1 MSKEPGQEDVLIAE
15 YVYRHEAEFGAGFL
29 ADAGIP
35 FRVQADDAGGAYG
48 GMTFTSAARIWVRS
62 EDAEKASDIRT
73 DRLGTKNDVAGTRR
87 TWGSSPRNGAH
98 KGRPPRRLAV

>member
-1 MSKEPGQEDVLIAE
+1 MSNQPRQKDVLIAE

-62 EDAEKASDIRT
+62 QDAEQAREILQVTPDPAIFVQVDDLDEQRS
-73 DRLGTKNDVAGTRR
+73 G
-87 TWGSSPRNGAH
+87 
-98 KGRPPRRLAV
+98 

>member
-1 MSKEPGQEDVLIAE
+1 MSNEPRQKDVLIAE

-62 EDAEKASDIRT
+62 QDAEQAREILQVTPDPALFVQVDDLDEQRS
-73 DRLGTKNDVAGTRR
+73 G
-87 TWGSSPRNGAH
+87 
-98 KGRPPRRLAV
+98 

>member
-1 MSKEPGQEDVLIAE
+1 MSNQPRQKDVLIAE

-62 EDAEKASDIRT
+62 QDAEKAREILEVTPDSGVFVQVDYLDEQRF
-73 DRLGTKNDVAGTRR
+73 G
-87 TWGSSPRNGAH
+87 
-98 KGRPPRRLAV
+98 

>member
-1 MSKEPGQEDVLIAE
+1 MTMSNQPRQKDVLIAE
-15 YVYRHEAEFGAGFL
+15 YVYRHEAEFSAGFL

-62 EDAEKASDIRT
+62 QDAEKAREILEVTPDSGVFVQVDDLDEQRS
-73 DRLGTKNDVAGTRR
+73 G
-87 TWGSSPRNGAH
+87 
-98 KGRPPRRLAV
+98 

>member
-1 MSKEPGQEDVLIAE
+1 MTMSNQPRQKDVLIAE

-62 EDAEKASDIRT
+62 QDAEQAREILQVTPDPALFVQVDDLDEQRS
-73 DRLGTKNDVAGTRR
+73 G
-87 TWGSSPRNGAH
+87 
-98 KGRPPRRLAV
+98 

>member
-1 MSKEPGQEDVLIAE
+1 MSNEPRQKDVLIAE

-62 EDAEKASDIRT
+62 QDAEQAREILQVTPDPAIFVQVDDLDEQRS
-73 DRLGTKNDVAGTRR
+73 G
-87 TWGSSPRNGAH
+87 
-98 KGRPPRRLAV
+98 

>member
-1 MSKEPGQEDVLIAE
+1 MTMSNEPRQNDVLIAE

-62 EDAEKASDIRT
+62 QDAEQAREILQVTPDPAIFVQVDDLDEQRS
-73 DRLGTKNDVAGTRR
+73 G
-87 TWGSSPRNGAH
+87 
-98 KGRPPRRLAV
+98 

>member
-1 MSKEPGQEDVLIAE
+1 MRNEPRQKDVLIAE

-62 EDAEKASDIRT
+62 QDAEQAREILQVTLDPTVFVQVDDLDEQRS
-73 DRLGTKNDVAGTRR
+73 G
-87 TWGSSPRNGAH
+87 
-98 KGRPPRRLAV
+98 

>member
-1 MSKEPGQEDVLIAE
+1 MSNEPRQNDVLIAE

-35 FRVQADDAGGAYG
+35 YRVQADDAGGAYG

-62 EDAEKASDIRT
+62 QDAEQAREILQVTPDPALFVQVDDLDEQRS
-73 DRLGTKNDVAGTRR
+73 G
-87 TWGSSPRNGAH
+87 
-98 KGRPPRRLAV
+98 

>member
-1 MSKEPGQEDVLIAE
+1 MSNQPRQKDVLIAE

-62 EDAEKASDIRT
+62 QDAEKAREILEVTPDSGVFVQVDDLDELRS
-73 DRLGTKNDVAGTRR
+73 G
-87 TWGSSPRNGAH
+87 
-98 KGRPPRRLAV
+98 

>member
-1 MSKEPGQEDVLIAE
+1 MTMSNEARQNDVLIAE

-62 EDAEKASDIRT
+62 QDAEQAREILQVTPDPVLFVQVDDLDEQRS
-73 DRLGTKNDVAGTRR
+73 G
-87 TWGSSPRNGAH
+87 
-98 KGRPPRRLAV
+98 

>member
-1 MSKEPGQEDVLIAE
+1 MRNEPRQKDVLIAE

-62 EDAEKASDIRT
+62 QDAEKAREILEVTPDSGVFVQVDDLDEQRS
-73 DRLGTKNDVAGTRR
+73 G
-87 TWGSSPRNGAH
+87 
-98 KGRPPRRLAV
+98 

>member
-1 MSKEPGQEDVLIAE
+1 MTMSNEPRQNDVLIAE

-62 EDAEKASDIRT
+62 QDAEQAREILQVTPDPALFVQVDDLDEQRS
-73 DRLGTKNDVAGTRR
+73 G
-87 TWGSSPRNGAH
+87 
-98 KGRPPRRLAV
+98 

>member
-1 MSKEPGQEDVLIAE
+1 MTMSNQPRQKDVLIAE

-62 EDAEKASDIRT
+62 QDAEKAREILEVTPDSGVFVQVDDLDEQRS
-73 DRLGTKNDVAGTRR
+73 G
-87 TWGSSPRNGAH
+87 
-98 KGRPPRRLAV
+98 

>member
-1 MSKEPGQEDVLIAE
+1 MSKAPGQEDVLIAE
-15 YVYRHEAEFGAGFL
+15 YVYSHEAEFSAGFL

-62 EDAEKASDIRT
+62 EDAEKAREILEITPDAPVIVQVDDLDEQRS
-73 DRLGTKNDVAGTRR
+73 G
-87 TWGSSPRNGAH
+87 
-98 KGRPPRRLAV
+98 

>member
-1 MSKEPGQEDVLIAE
+1 MSNEPRQKDVLIAE
-15 YVYRHEAEFGAGFL
+15 YVYRHEAEFSAGFL

-62 EDAEKASDIRT
+62 QDAEKAREI
-73 DRLGTKNDVAGTRR
+73 LEVTRDSGVFVQVDDLDEQR
-87 TWGSSPRNGAH
+87 SG
-98 KGRPPRRLAV
+98 

>member
-1 MSKEPGQEDVLIAE
+1 MSNEPRQNDVLIAE

-62 EDAEKASDIRT
+62 QDAEQAREILQVTPDPAIFVQVDDLDEQRS
-73 DRLGTKNDVAGTRR
+73 G
-87 TWGSSPRNGAH
+87 
-98 KGRPPRRLAV
+98 

>member
-1 MSKEPGQEDVLIAE
+1 MTMSNQPRQKDVLIAE

-62 EDAEKASDIRT
+62 QDAEQAREILQVTPDPAIFVQVDDLDEQRS
-73 DRLGTKNDVAGTRR
+73 G
-87 TWGSSPRNGAH
+87 
-98 KGRPPRRLAV
+98 

>member
-1 MSKEPGQEDVLIAE
+1 MTMSNEPRQKDVLIAE

-62 EDAEKASDIRT
+62 QDAEQAREILQVTPDPAIFVQVDDLDEQRS
-73 DRLGTKNDVAGTRR
+73 G
-87 TWGSSPRNGAH
+87 
-98 KGRPPRRLAV
+98 

>member
-1 MSKEPGQEDVLIAE
+1 MSNEPRQKDVLIAE

-62 EDAEKASDIRT
+62 QDAEQAREILQVTPD
-73 DRLGTKNDVAGTRR
+73 
-87 TWGSSPRNGAH
+87 P
-98 KGRPPRRLAV
+98 AVFVQVDDLDEQRSG

>member
-1 MSKEPGQEDVLIAE
+1 MTMSNEPRQNDVLIAE

-48 GMTFTSAARIWVRS
+48 GMTFTCAVRIWVRS
-62 EDAEKASDIRT
+62 QDAEKAREILQVTPDPAIFVQVDDLDEQRS
-73 DRLGTKNDVAGTRR
+73 G
-87 TWGSSPRNGAH
+87 
-98 KGRPPRRLAV
+98 

>member
-1 MSKEPGQEDVLIAE
+1 MTMRNEPRQKDVLIAE

-62 EDAEKASDIRT
+62 QDAEKAREILQVTPDPALFVQVDDLDEQRS
-73 DRLGTKNDVAGTRR
+73 G
-87 TWGSSPRNGAH
+87 
-98 KGRPPRRLAV
+98 

>member
-1 MSKEPGQEDVLIAE
+1 MSNEPRQNDVLIAE

-62 EDAEKASDIRT
+62 QDAEQAREILQVTPDPALFVQVDDLDEQRS
-73 DRLGTKNDVAGTRR
+73 G
-87 TWGSSPRNGAH
+87 
-98 KGRPPRRLAV
+98 

>member
-1 MSKEPGQEDVLIAE
+1 MTMSNEPRQNDVLIAE

-48 GMTFTSAARIWVRS
+48 GITFTSAARIWVRS
-62 EDAEKASDIRT
+62 QDAEQAREILQVTPDPALFVQVDDLDEQRS
-73 DRLGTKNDVAGTRR
+73 G
-87 TWGSSPRNGAH
+87 
-98 KGRPPRRLAV
+98 

>member
-1 MSKEPGQEDVLIAE
+1 MSNEPRQKDVLIAE

-48 GMTFTSAARIWVRS
+48 GVTFTSAAREILQVTPDPAVFVQVDDLDEQRS
-62 EDAEKASDIRT
+62 
-73 DRLGTKNDVAGTRR
+73 G
-87 TWGSSPRNGAH
+87 
-98 KGRPPRRLAV
+98 

>member
-1 MSKEPGQEDVLIAE
+1 MSNQPRQKDVLIAE

-62 EDAEKASDIRT
+62 QDAEQAREILQVTPGPAIFVQVDDLDEQRS
-73 DRLGTKNDVAGTRR
+73 G
-87 TWGSSPRNGAH
+87 
-98 KGRPPRRLAV
+98 

>member
-1 MSKEPGQEDVLIAE
+1 MTMSNQPRQKDVLIAE

-62 EDAEKASDIRT
+62 QDAEQAREILQVTPDPVLFVQVDDLDEQRS
-73 DRLGTKNDVAGTRR
+73 G
-87 TWGSSPRNGAH
+87 
-98 KGRPPRRLAV
+98 

>member
-1 MSKEPGQEDVLIAE
+1 MTMSNEPRQKDVLIAE

-62 EDAEKASDIRT
+62 QDAEQAREILQVTPDPALFVQVDDLDEQRS
-73 DRLGTKNDVAGTRR
+73 G
-87 TWGSSPRNGAH
+87 
-98 KGRPPRRLAV
+98 